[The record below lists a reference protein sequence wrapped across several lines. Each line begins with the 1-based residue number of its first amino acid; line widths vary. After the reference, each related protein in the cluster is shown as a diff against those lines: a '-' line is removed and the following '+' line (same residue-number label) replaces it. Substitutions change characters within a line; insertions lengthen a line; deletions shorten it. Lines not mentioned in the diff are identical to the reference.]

1 MKARKLLNGASV
13 SFGPAALKVAG
24 RAFDEAWADIAG
36 NYSGAQQIEAA
47 RLKLATAI
55 LSVATDA
62 SRDVEELKRAALARM
77 AQHYR
82 C

>member
-1 MKARKLLNGASV
+1 MKARKIIQAA
-13 SFGPAALKVAG
+13 SFGPAALKVIG
-24 RAFDEAWADIAG
+24 QAFDEAWADIAG
-36 NYSGAQQIEAA
+36 SFNGAQQTEAA
-47 RLKLATAI
+47 RIKLATAI

-62 SRDVEELKRAALARM
+62 SRDVEELKRTALPRM